1 MARSLWA
8 VCDSD
13 PNAIYLNASE
23 ENDEPAIL
31 SYAISS
37 FCPTSADGLHSY
49 IVGIEAALESH
60 ASTRSMPGWRRVTSP
75 NAGLFPGHIGNLS
88 VPLAHCYQ
96 EPTRVHALLNPTIRA
111 VAWEVQ

>member
-1 MARSLWA
+1 MARSLSA

-13 PNAIYLNASE
+13 PNAIYLNVSE
-23 ENDEPAIL
+23 E
-31 SYAISS
+31 
-37 FCPTSADGLHSY
+37 TSY
-49 IVGIEAALESH
+49 IVGIEAALESY

-75 NAGLFPGHIGNLS
+75 NAGLFPGHIGYLS

-111 VAWEVQ
+111 VAWEVQWQ